1 MSARLDEWLD
11 DMQTDQAPRTVVREM
26 VEAGL
31 ETDAAGLHAR
41 RQGNKMIFSTSG
53 CFYLKARKP

>member
-1 MSARLDEWLD
+1 
-11 DMQTDQAPRTVVREM
+11 M

-41 RQGNKMIFSTSG
+41 RQANKLIFDQRM
-53 CFYLKARKP
+53 FYVKAVKP